1 MAPDTLKIQRMR
13 KRPQFLAAAKAHVYP
28 RGAVLAQGR
37 ARRDQDPTINIGF
50 TATKKLGNAVAR
62 NRAKRR
68 LREAARLLA
77 PLHAKPG
84 CDYVFVARN
93 GVITRSWPR
102 LLDDVKS
109 ALISLAADLAAPGF
123 DPEAIPP
130 AG

>member
-1 MAPDTLKIQRMR
+1 MASDILNIERMR

-37 ARRDQDPTINIGF
+37 ARRDEDPTINIGF
-50 TATKKLGNAVAR
+50 TATRKIGGSVVR

-68 LREAARLLA
+68 LREAVRLLA
-77 PLHAKPG
+77 PLHAQPG

-93 GVITRSWPR
+93 GVITRPWPR

-109 ALISLAADLAAPGF
+109 ALISLAADLSAPGS
-123 DPEAIPP
+123 PVAVPP